1 MLTFGG
7 FTGIN
12 NVLPEHRQGASDLR
26 RAENVNIGLTGE
38 ITRRGGFTEVSDQ
51 CHKNLWQ
58 ADGFMLAT
66 CGSVLTAIH
75 PDGARHVIHPA
86 LGYARVW
93 YCNLPDG
100 RTTFTNGLI
109 QGVTDGLVGAERSIP
124 SPVSLGI
131 HSAAFGA
138 LHAGE
143 YRYYLTH
150 VRLSDRLE
158 GPAISSGMVEI
169 SDGGLRL
176 DALPQIDGHAINV
189 YLSGRD
195 GEGAYLATTTTDTAV
210 ECTGANHD
218 LVLPCRTLGA
228 QPFPVGTITA
238 AWRGRVLVAVGD
250 ALWASRPSAPHLCDW
265 RDFKPMGARI
275 TAVQP
280 VGEGVY
286 VGTDDDLIFLSGSSW
301 NDLAFVPMKTGP
313 VVLGSGVEAPG
324 GQIKVGDGTGSGD
337 AMICIAG
344 GEVVAGMQG
353 GQVVSLSE
361 NRYRTKANEV
371 WATFRYLEG
380 VGPQYLAVPL

>member
-7 FTGIN
+7 FLGIN
-12 NVLPEHRQGASDLR
+12 NVTPEHRQGEHDLL
-26 RAENVNIGLTGE
+26 RAENVDIGLTGE
-38 ITRRGGFTEVSDQ
+38 VTRRGGFSAISDQ

-58 ADGFMLAT
+58 ARGFMLAT
-66 CGSVLTAIH
+66 CGSALTAIH
-75 PDGARHVIHPA
+75 PGGTRYVIHPA
-86 LGYARVW
+86 LGHDRVW

-109 QGVTDGLVGAERSIP
+109 HGVTDGVAAFERNVP
-124 SPVSLGI
+124 EPASLGVME
-131 HSAAFGA
+131 SAFGG
-138 LHAGE
+138 LDAGQ
-143 YRYYLTH
+143 YRYHLTH
-150 VRLSDRLE
+150 VCLSSRLE
-158 GPAISSGMVEI
+158 GPAISSGLVEV
-169 SDGGLRL
+169 STGGMRL
-176 DALPQIDGHAINV
+176 HALPQLEGHAINI
-189 YLSGRD
+189 YISGRD
-195 GEGAYLATTTTDTAV
+195 GEGAYLAGTTADNTIEIDSTNDA
-210 ECTGANHD
+210 

-228 QPFPVGTITA
+228 RAYPVGTVTA
-238 AWRGRVLVAVGD
+238 SWRGRILVAVGD
-250 ALWASRPSAPHLCDW
+250 VLWASRPSAPHLCDW